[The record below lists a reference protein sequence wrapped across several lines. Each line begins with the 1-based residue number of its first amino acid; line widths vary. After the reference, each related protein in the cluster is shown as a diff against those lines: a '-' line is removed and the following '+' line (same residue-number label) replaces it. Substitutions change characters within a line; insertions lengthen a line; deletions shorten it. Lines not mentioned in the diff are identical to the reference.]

1 MGGRRANMRFTLWT
15 VLSLVLVVIGV
26 AFWVWMGTTYDN
38 WTDVGVYSIGVTL
51 VGFGL
56 VGTFVSLLA
65 PARPGEA

>member
-1 MGGRRANMRFTLWT
+1 MRFTLWT
-15 VLSLVLVVIGV
+15 VLSLILLVVGV
-26 AFWVWMGTTYDN
+26 AFWAWMGTTYNN

-65 PARPGEA
+65 PARVSNAE

>member
-1 MGGRRANMRFTLWT
+1 MRFTPWT
-15 VLSLVLVVIGV
+15 ILSLVLLVLGI

-65 PARPGEA
+65 PARVSPVE

>member
-1 MGGRRANMRFTLWT
+1 MRFTLWT
-15 VLSLVLVVIGV
+15 VLSLLLIVVGA
-26 AFWVWMGTTYDN
+26 AFWVWMGSAYDN

-65 PARPGEA
+65 PARPVTEA